1 MEIFLKVS
9 ASATLPPSVIHILSN
24 SYKHRSKIG
33 LSGMV
38 AVKHRENLL
47 TCSVVYNIWSDGR
60 YCANP
65 SVPLVLGMIVTCV
78 ESSLSHDSHM
88 AMRSQVS
95 FPAHVGKNQV
105 GVRVDSHLPS

>member
-1 MEIFLKVS
+1 
-9 ASATLPPSVIHILSN
+9 
-24 SYKHRSKIG
+24 
-33 LSGMV
+33 MV

-78 ESSLSHDSHM
+78 ESSLSHDIHM
-88 AMRSQVS
+88 AMRSHG
-95 FPAHVGKNQV
+95 HVGENQV